1 MGTTTISG
9 GNGTFSGSAGKAY
22 SLTATNTL
30 APNTPAPSPSTSTA
44 KRVIQSAQLQL
55 NTPNAHIDQVAQE
68 VFNVVTLENG
78 TVQNSHVT
86 QAAGGSDGGSYA
98 SFSLSIPTASL
109 QETLNRMSDLR
120 YATVSSRTDG
130 TQNVSNQYSTDQRH
144 IGDDKALRTALLKE
158 LQNAYT
164 QTAIDSIEAQLKL
177 AENQL
182 TSDERALGGLQHQI
196 SYSSLNVQV
205 NAGPIFPIV
214 AKAKTTSNSFTIG
227 KAAHDSVRV
236 LVVMIGILLIGLV
249 ALVPLG
255 VLALVVAL
263 ILMWVRRRGREQ
275 ALDAS

>member
-164 QTAIDSIEAQLKL
+164 QTAIDSIGAQLKL